1 MSFSYKDIGYSS
13 LGIKTIPTY
22 VKDSPALTRASAQP
36 GSTVADEV
44 LVSPIGLKIDKDGI
58 YLGTAVP
65 VYEEGRIYYDF
76 VGHTLKIGGQSG
88 FETVT
93 STV

>member
-1 MSFSYKDIGYSS
+1 MTYRDLNYSP
-13 LGIKTIPTY
+13 LGIRTIATY
-22 VKDSPALTRASAQP
+22 VRDTPAITRASAQP
-36 GSTVADEV
+36 GSVIADGV
-44 LVSPIGLKIDKDGI
+44 NVSSVNLKIDKDGI

-65 VYEEGRIYYDF
+65 AYEEGRLYYDF
-76 VGHTLKIGGQSG
+76 VSHALKVGGQST